1 VGSATQYVAGELR
14 AQRARLGWTF
24 DVLARQSGV
33 PRTTAANALAG
44 RREIDAET
52 LIALCSCMG
61 IDPGTLLNEAATHT
75 NRRTP

>member
-1 VGSATQYVAGELR
+1 MGPATQYVAGELR

-24 DVLARQSGV
+24 DVLTSQSGV
-33 PRTTAANALAG
+33 PRSTAAHALSG

-61 IDPGTLLNEAATHT
+61 IDSGALISEAAALT
-75 NRRTP
+75 NRRTS